1 MKCSPSNVFKLLN
14 ASNTGNAND
23 INLGEDQQVVADIV
37 RRIGQ
42 KKYKLSFILSAFG
55 GMRNALEDE
64 SWEFEVD
71 YDRVYEYLSQNDYWI
86 ESYED
91 YWDESDN
98 FFNYIHSVASE
109 DEIKETIISNFYDGS
124 FSSSMSSLLEDC
136 SGSDAENY
144 NPDIIPVQTIVE
156 GIEGDSFL
164 GALISDIED
173 VKIVADH
180 RRPSEYSKK
189 YDINPKSFFSQK
201 FYEKI
206 RMPFNSRPSLSQ
218 EELETFFEHLIDYL
232 AGVYADEVNNM
243 NSDSQIIDVL
253 KSSYED
259 SAKERWVRDNKEE
272 WLKSEVEN
280 YGDNNAHEFHNENA
294 RMSRKYL
301 GQDPAVPGVNHYVTK
316 PITQRIAND
325 RWIYFTGEDAATIS
339 IDESQPVSK
348 LGVDEWIDI
357 AESLKDHASNY
368 EMHDR
373 HDEFINIIER
383 YSDAIK
389 FVISSDPVLKEVF
402 SEDSSIYSSYLDE
415 GRITQQNEIVA
426 EASSYMSPEDSQKL
440 MRDFAGNSPE
450 RIRFIEEA
458 RERRR
463 EQDEQDRILRQ
474 RAQEQRQR
482 ELEEESKLLVEKES
496 LRKKITEEKQKYLS
510 NPELIYKDFGD
521 DGVLIAKEM
530 GLFDKGFNFKS
541 FINLGKSFPGQHATH
556 SVVSDAAN
564 HSSEIRYY
572 SEILEPFNI
581 VIHPKHSE
589 KDPRGMNVV
598 FDNGNRDGGIN
609 YHDRSL
615 NRDQTPE
622 GYYNFIGWV
631 GGAIDW
637 LNKTM
642 YVTEIQS
649 DVVQKT
655 YRMRDFQAS
664 MSGLEQEKN
673 KLTDEISSLSSKI
686 ESFDKNVYFENKIKE
701 LENKINS
708 SSDEQMKKRLNVAI
722 DAIRNQMVSGI
733 DPTQQDKQKL
743 EKLKANLV
751 EIEKQI
757 SSISDRKSED
767 KAPQLNR
774 PHLSQFKSRIE
785 NRFEDWLEIFY
796 NEIFRY
802 CKNLEIKT
810 FYLVGA
816 STLHKLWTGWS
827 TQETFEMFKKVY
839 DDQAMKHQMEKVKF
853 HNSVWWKLDLGNRM
867 PKYAKS
873 WYKTIKLAQND
884 FSSVNISDLIDQFRR
899 GSISQSDLEQK
910 IRERYAEF
918 IKSGPVNKN
927 IYVEK
932 LKAFFKTHFQIM
944 GENAEFDSADDDYA
958 KLERIRSAISAFMS
972 TTGKEYMDE
981 NGEDLKEPFKS
992 ILHRF
997 LIQNYNYDLELDELI
1012 D

>member
-1 MKCSPSNVFKLLN
+1 MNFGEYQHVIE
-14 ASNTGNAND
+14 D
-23 INLGEDQQVVADIV
+23 II

-64 SWEFEVD
+64 NWDFEVD
-71 YDRVYEYLSQNDYWI
+71 YDKIDDSIRSDDYWM
-86 ESYED
+86 ESYDD

-98 FFNYIHSVASE
+98 FFNYIGTVASN
-109 DEIKETIISNFYDGS
+109 DEIKKTITSNFYDGN
-124 FSSSMSSLLEDC
+124 FSSSMSSLLESC
-136 SGSDAENY
+136 SGSYAENY
-144 NPDIIPVQTIVE
+144 NPDIIQVQTIIE
-156 GIEGDSFL
+156 GIMDNNFL
-164 GALISDIED
+164 KALISDIED
-173 VKIVADH
+173 VKIISDQ
-180 RRPSEYSKK
+180 RPTFREKK
-189 YDINPKSFFSQK
+189 YNINPSSFFSQK

-206 RMPFNSRPSLSQ
+206 GMPFNSRPSLSQ

-232 AGVYADEVNNM
+232 AGIYADEVEEGSI
-243 NSDSQIIDVL
+243 NSDSEIIDVL
-253 KSSYED
+253 KLDYENR
-259 SAKERWVRDNKEE
+259 AKEKWIDHNKED
-272 WLKSEVEN
+272 WLRNEVEN
-280 YGDNNAHEFHNENA
+280 LADNSAQEFHSYNA
-294 RMSRKYL
+294 KMSRSYL
-301 GQDPAVPGVNHYVTK
+301 GSDANVTGFAHHHFQ
-316 PITQRIAND
+316 PITKRIVKD
-325 RWIYFTGEDAATIS
+325 RWIYFTGEDSGTIFV
-339 IDESQPVSK
+339 DESEPVSEI
-348 LGVDEWIDI
+348 GIDQWIDI
-357 AESLKDHASNY
+357 AEELREHADSFY
-368 EMHDR
+368 IDDR
-373 HDEFINIIER
+373 HSEFIESIKK

-402 SEDSSIYSSYLDE
+402 SEESSTYTSYLDE
-415 GRITQQNEIVA
+415 SRIVQQDEIFA
-426 EASSYMSPEDSQKL
+426 EASRYMSPEDSQKF
-440 MRDFAGNSPE
+440 MRDVAGNSPE
-450 RIRFIEEA
+450 RIRLIEEA

-463 EQDEQDRILRQ
+463 AQDERDRILRQ
-474 RAQEQRQR
+474 RAEEQRQR
-482 ELEEESKLLVEKES
+482 ELEEESKRIVEKES

-521 DGVLIAKEM
+521 DGVRIAKEM

-541 FINLGKSFPGQHATH
+541 FINLGTSFPGHNATQT
-556 SVVSDAAN
+556 VVSDAAN
-564 HSSEIRYY
+564 HSSEIRHY

-598 FDNGNRDGGIN
+598 FDNGDSDGGIN
-609 YHDRSL
+609 YHHKSL
-615 NRDQTPE
+615 IRDQTPE

-631 GGAIDW
+631 GGGIDW

-673 KLTDEISSLSSKI
+673 KLIDEISSLGSKI
-686 ESFDKNVYFENKIKE
+686 ESFDSKSYFENKIKE
-701 LENKINS
+701 IENKINS
-708 SSDEQMKKRLNVAI
+708 SSDEQMKQRLRVAI

-743 EKLKANLV
+743 EKLKANLA

-802 CKNLEIKT
+802 CNNLEIKT
-810 FYLVGA
+810 LYLLGA

-839 DDQAMKHQMEKVKF
+839 DDQALKHQMEKVKF
-853 HNSVWWKLDLGNRM
+853 HNNVWWKLDLGNRM

-873 WYKTIKLAQND
+873 WYKRIKLAQND
-884 FSSVNISDLIDQFRR
+884 FSNVNISDLLDQFRR
-899 GSISQSDLEQK
+899 GAISQSDLEQK

-918 IKSGPVNKN
+918 VKSGPVNKN
-927 IYVEK
+927 IYIEK

-944 GENAEFDSADDDYA
+944 GESPEFDSADDEYS

-981 NGEDLKEPFKS
+981 NGEELKEPFKS

>member
-1 MKCSPSNVFKLLN
+1 MKCSPANVYKLLN
-14 ASNTGNAND
+14 ASNTGNANN
-23 INLGEDQQVVADIV
+23 INLGEYQHVIEDII
-37 RRIGQ
+37 RRIGE

-64 SWEFEVD
+64 NWDFEVD
-71 YDRVYEYLSQNDYWI
+71 YDKIYEWLNNDDYWM
-86 ESYED
+86 ESYDD

-98 FFNYIHSVASE
+98 FFHYIGSVANK
-109 DEIKETIISNFYDGS
+109 DEIKQTITSNFYDGN
-124 FSSSMSSLLEDC
+124 FSASMSSLLESC
-136 SGSDAENY
+136 SGSYAENY
-144 NPDIIPVQTIVE
+144 NPDIIPVQTIIQ
-156 GIEGDSFL
+156 GILEDNFL
-164 GALISDIED
+164 NALISDIED
-173 VKIVADH
+173 VKIIPDH
-180 RRPSEYSKK
+180 RRPSRREKK
-189 YDINPKSFFSQK
+189 HDINPSSFFSQK

-206 RMPFNSRPSLSQ
+206 GMPFNSRPSLSQ

-232 AGVYADEVNNM
+232 AGIYANEVEHM
-243 NSDSQIIDVL
+243 NSDSEIIDAL
-253 KSSYED
+253 KSDYEN
-259 SAKERWVRDNKEE
+259 SAKERWINDNKEE
-272 WLKSEVEN
+272 WLRSEAESQA
-280 YGDNNAHEFHNENA
+280 DNSAQEFHSYNA
-294 RMSRKYL
+294 KMSRLYL
-301 GQDPAVPGVNHYVTK
+301 GSDANVTGFGHHHFQ
-316 PITQRIAND
+316 PITKRIIKD
-325 RWIYFTGEDAATIS
+325 RWIYFTGENSGTIS
-339 IDESQPVSK
+339 VDESQPVSK

-357 AESLKDHASNY
+357 AEELKEHADSFNID
-368 EMHDR
+368 DR
-373 HDEFINIIER
+373 HNEFIEAIKK

-402 SEDSSIYSSYLDE
+402 SEESSAYTSSLDE
-415 GRITQQNEIVA
+415 SRIIQQDEIFA
-426 EASSYMSPEDSQKL
+426 EASHYMSPEDSQKF
-440 MRDFAGNSPE
+440 MRDVAGNSPE
-450 RIRFIEEA
+450 RIRLIEEA

-463 EQDEQDRILRQ
+463 AQDEQDRILRQ
-474 RAQEQRQR
+474 RAEEQRQR
-482 ELEEESKLLVEKES
+482 ELEEESKTIVEKES

-521 DGVLIAKEM
+521 DGVRIAKEM

-556 SVVSDAAN
+556 VVVSDAAN
-564 HSSEIRYY
+564 HSSKIRHY

-589 KDPRGMNVV
+589 KDPKGMNVV
-598 FDNGNRDGGIN
+598 FDNGDSDGGIN
-609 YHDRSL
+609 YHHRSL
-615 NRDQTPE
+615 TRDQTPE

-631 GGAIDW
+631 GGGIDW

-673 KLTDEISSLSSKI
+673 KLIDEISSLSSKI
-686 ESFDKNVYFENKIKE
+686 ESFDSKSYFENKIKE

-708 SSDEQMKKRLNVAI
+708 SSDEQMKQRLRVAI

-802 CKNLEIKT
+802 CNNLEIKT

-816 STLHKLWTGWS
+816 STLHKLWAGWS

-839 DDQAMKHQMEKVKF
+839 DDQALKHQMEKVKF
-853 HNSVWWKLDLGNRM
+853 RNSVWWKLDLGNRM

-884 FSSVNISDLIDQFRR
+884 FSNVNISDLLDQFRR
-899 GSISQSDLEQK
+899 GAISQSDLEQK

-944 GENAEFDSADDDYA
+944 GESAEFDSADDEYS

-981 NGEDLKEPFKS
+981 NGEGLKEPFRS

>member
-1 MKCSPSNVFKLLN
+1 
-14 ASNTGNAND
+14 
-23 INLGEDQQVVADIV
+23 
-37 RRIGQ
+37 
-42 KKYKLSFILSAFG
+42 
-55 GMRNALEDE
+55 
-64 SWEFEVD
+64 
-71 YDRVYEYLSQNDYWI
+71 
-86 ESYED
+86 
-91 YWDESDN
+91 
-98 FFNYIHSVASE
+98 
-109 DEIKETIISNFYDGS
+109 
-124 FSSSMSSLLEDC
+124 
-136 SGSDAENY
+136 
-144 NPDIIPVQTIVE
+144 
-156 GIEGDSFL
+156 
-164 GALISDIED
+164 
-173 VKIVADH
+173 
-180 RRPSEYSKK
+180 
-189 YDINPKSFFSQK
+189 
-201 FYEKI
+201 
-206 RMPFNSRPSLSQ
+206 MPFNSRPSLSQ

-232 AGVYADEVNNM
+232 AGVYANEVNNM

-272 WLKSEVEN
+272 WLKSEVES
-280 YGDNNAHEFHNENA
+280 YGDNNAHEFHSENA

-316 PITQRIAND
+316 PITQRIVND

-368 EMHDR
+368 EIHDR

-402 SEDSSIYSSYLDE
+402 SEDSSIYSSSLDE
-415 GRITQQNEIVA
+415 GRITQQDEIFA

-440 MRDFAGNSPE
+440 MRDVAGNSPE

-463 EQDEQDRILRQ
+463 AQDEQDRILRQ

-482 ELEEESKLLVEKES
+482 ELEEESKLLAEKDS

-521 DGVLIAKEM
+521 DGVRIAKEM

-598 FDNGNRDGGIN
+598 FDNGNSDGGIN

-615 NRDQTPE
+615 NRDRTPE

-708 SSDEQMKKRLNVAI
+708 SSDEQMKQRLNVAI

-743 EKLKANLV
+743 EKLKDKHSNKGKKKEV
-751 EIEKQI
+751 V
-757 SSISDRKSED
+757 SDTSTEE
-767 KAPQLNR
+767 AP
-774 PHLSQFKSRIE
+774 IDE
-785 NRFEDWLEIFY
+785 NDVMGEMDMGDDVKETAI
-796 NEIFRY
+796 NESF
-802 CKNLEIKT
+802 L
-810 FYLVGA
+810 
-816 STLHKLWTGWS
+816 
-827 TQETFEMFKKVY
+827 
-839 DDQAMKHQMEKVKF
+839 
-853 HNSVWWKLDLGNRM
+853 RM
-867 PKYAKS
+867 Q
-873 WYKTIKLAQND
+873 KLAGVITEAEYN
-884 FSSVNISDLIDQFRR
+884 
-899 GSISQSDLEQK
+899 QK
-910 IRERYAEF
+910 
-918 IKSGPVNKN
+918 K
-927 IYVEK
+927 
-932 LKAFFKTHFQIM
+932 
-944 GENAEFDSADDDYA
+944 D
-958 KLERIRSAISAFMS
+958 
-972 TTGKEYMDE
+972 
-981 NGEDLKEPFKS
+981 
-992 ILHRF
+992 
-997 LIQNYNYDLELDELI
+997 
-1012 D
+1012 